1 MPIVDLEFQEAL
13 NVSCQIGDS
22 VYYVDTFNAFTTN
35 ETVSSGV
42 LGGVQVREN
51 TTTPEYIGIIQDIQN
66 ARNRPPYD
74 PTINLAPVVTVDTNL
89 SAGILNGHIAFI
101 FFSKDNKANLS
112 SILGYYA
119 DIEFKNNSSKYAEMF
134 SVGVDAF
141 ESSYNPGKLG

>member
-22 VYYVDTFNAFTTN
+22 VYYVDTSNAFTTN

-42 LGGVQVREN
+42 LGGVQVNEN
-51 TTTPEYIGIIQDIQN
+51 SSTPQLIGIIQDMQN

-74 PTINLAPVVTVDTNL
+74 PTINPAPVITVDTSL
-89 SAGILNGHIAFI
+89 PAGILNGHTAFI

-119 DIEFKNNSSKYAEMF
+119 DIEFKNNSNKYAEMF
-134 SVGVDAF
+134 SVGVDTF
-141 ESSYNPGKLG
+141 DSSYNPVKLG